1 MQRFVQ
7 QHADQ
12 VNGVLSGFDRM
23 RFRGTLR
30 FLAYTQGM
38 FSYLCHIGVLLKNF
52 KAYAQRITE
61 RVRDASERLAK
72 TRGRPL
78 IYLDSPKVSKEETA
92 RQIARW
98 DDVRDGLICVFSAVE
113 SCFSYEIRRH
123 AARHRLE
130 LRGRPQK
137 CLHYYSHLLLV
148 VGTKRMGH

>member
-1 MQRFVQ
+1 
-7 QHADQ
+7 
-12 VNGVLSGFDRM
+12 M
-23 RFRGTLR
+23 RFRRTLR
-30 FLAYTQGM
+30 LLAHTHG
-38 FSYLCHIGVLLKNF
+38 FFAFLCHIGVLLKNL
-52 KAYAQRITE
+52 KAYAQSITE
-61 RVRDASERLAK
+61 RVREASEQLAK
-72 TRGRPL
+72 VHNRPL